1 MILLFNS
8 LNLTYVMANLSH
20 DTLIIVANILPR
32 LFEVINLATETE
44 FNLYQNYG
52 ETENTIA
59 ELEEL
64 KNAAERARLFYN
76 RLYGLVLQVAES
88 QPVASSTT
96 LNLLYQSIDQA
107 VNTANAVERSTLEI
121 KKSWNLP

>member
-1 MILLFNS
+1 
-8 LNLTYVMANLSH
+8 MANLSH